1 MLQLPKVIGHRGA
14 AAYSPENTLES
25 FREARRRGATWVET
39 DIKLTADG
47 VPIVMH
53 DDSLKRTTGVDRLV
67 AKTPRAELPPG
78 VPTFEEAIA
87 CFGEEGLGCNVE
99 IKPCPGREAETG
111 RVVVETLRRCWPAHL
126 PAPLLSSFKDE
137 SLAAARAAAPE
148 FARSL
153 LLGRFVEDWRARV
166 EAIGAAG
173 VNTNGER
180 LTAPW
185 TCAIKDAGL
194 VLGVYTIDDPKVA
207 LVLVGM
213 GADVVITDAPDI
225 ILAALAGR
233 G

>member
-14 AAYSPENTLES
+14 AAYAPENTLES

-67 AKTPRAELPPG
+67 AKTPRAELPAG

-111 RVVVETLRRCWPAHL
+111 RVVVETLRRCWPARL
-126 PAPLLSSFKDE
+126 PAPVLSSFADAA
-137 SLAAARAAAPE
+137 LAAARGAAPE
-148 FARSL
+148 FARAL
-153 LLGRFVEDWRARV
+153 LISEVRDDWRARA
-166 EAIGAAG
+166 EAVAADG
-173 VNTNGER
+173 VNTNGEK
-180 LTAPW
+180 LTAVR
-185 TCAIKDAGL
+185 AVEIRRAGYTL
-194 VLGVYTIDDPKVA
+194 SVYTINDADVA
-207 LVLVGM
+207 RALVGM
-213 GADVVITDAPDI
+213 GVECVITDAPDV
-225 ILAALAGR
+225 ILAALR
-233 G
+233 